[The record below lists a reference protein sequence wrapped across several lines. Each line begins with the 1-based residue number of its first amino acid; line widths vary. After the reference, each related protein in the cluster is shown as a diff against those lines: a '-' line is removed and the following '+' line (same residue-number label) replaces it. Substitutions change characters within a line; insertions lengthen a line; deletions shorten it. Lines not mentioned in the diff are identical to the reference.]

1 MLRRLTAVIAIPVP
15 RNVMHGITTI
25 HWFCDSLKVYN
36 CTANQGYY
44 RLPGNQDTEMNSLCT
59 QGIELRLLRYAVVLA
74 EELHFGRAALR
85 LHVAQ
90 FNTEQT
96 NWGFG
101 T

>member
-1 MLRRLTAVIAIPVP
+1 MLGRLTAVIAILVP
-15 RNVMHGITTI
+15 RKVMRGITTI